1 MIWQIYKVFFTY
13 HFTRS
18 LSFVA
23 AAKFSLFTF
32 HFSLKIANF
41 ANSFAKLQC
50 TRQFKE
56 KQAFL
61 LHCSRFFVTLASPKL
76 LHLGKAQIN
85 LAFHS
90 TFRNFANK
98 NKTFYN
104 TTMLQ
109 IRCKN
114 NNMTKSFP
122 EGTSLLDVYQEFADD
137 IKLPYPVVS
146 AKVNNASQ
154 GLKFRL
160 YQNRD
165 VEFLDAREG
174 SGHRVYVRSLCF
186 VLYKATQDLFPG
198 SKLFIEHTIS
208 RGYYCNFKK
217 KGYEPMVEG
226 DVEKIRE
233 RMQEIINLDMPFRR
247 NEATTEEAL
256 RVFAERGL
264 TDKVK
269 LLESSGQIYS
279 DYYMLGDT
287 ADYYYGPLVPS
298 AGYLT
303 VWGLETYH
311 DGMLLRVPDW
321 NNPTQLAEKVD
332 MPKTYEMFAEKTKW
346 DIIMRLSNAG
356 DVNKAILKGH
366 ASELIQV
373 SEALQEKKIVQIAEE
388 IDRRFHDEE
397 NPVRMVLITG
407 PSSSG
412 KTTFCKRLSVQLLA
426 CGLRP
431 LSFSTDDYFVNR
443 LDTPKLPN
451 GDYDF
456 DNIETVEYHLLE
468 DHLLRLMKG
477 ERVEIPEYNFVTGKR
492 EWNGK
497 KLKLAGD
504 TVLIIEGIH
513 ALNPLLTKKIPDSLK
528 YKIYISA
535 LTSISLDDHNW
546 IPVRDNRLL
555 RRIIRDYN
563 KGAYTAQQTIAQW
576 KNVCEAEDQWI
587 FPFQETADAMFNSA
601 LNIEFAVLR
610 THAEIILASVPKNCD
625 EYAEAHRLLKFLRY
639 FIPISDK
646 EIPPTSIMREFVGG
660 SSFKYPR

>member
-1 MIWQIYKVFFTY
+1 
-13 HFTRS
+13 
-18 LSFVA
+18 
-23 AAKFSLFTF
+23 
-32 HFSLKIANF
+32 
-41 ANSFAKLQC
+41 
-50 TRQFKE
+50 
-56 KQAFL
+56 
-61 LHCSRFFVTLASPKL
+61 
-76 LHLGKAQIN
+76 
-85 LAFHS
+85 
-90 TFRNFANK
+90 
-98 NKTFYN
+98 
-104 TTMLQ
+104 MLQ

-122 EGTSLLDVYQEFADD
+122 EGSSLLDVYQEFADD
-137 IKLPYPVVS
+137 IHLPYPVVS

-186 VLYKATQDLFPG
+186 VLYKATQDVFPG

-217 KGYEPMVEG
+217 KNNEALADG
-226 DVEKIRE
+226 DVERIRE
-233 RMQEIINLDMPFRR
+233 RMSEIVNLDMPFRR
-247 NEATTEEAL
+247 TEATNEETI
-256 RVFAERGL
+256 RVFAERGF

-269 LLESSGQIYS
+269 LLETSGQIYS
-279 DYYMLGDT
+279 DYYTLGDT

-298 AGYLT
+298 AGYLK
-303 VWGLETYH
+303 VFGLEPYH

-321 NNPTQLAEKVD
+321 YNPSVLAEKVD
-332 MPKTYEMFAEKTKW
+332 MPKTYGMFAEKTRW

-373 SEALQEKKIVQIAEE
+373 SEALQEKKIVQIAED
-388 IDRRFHDEE
+388 IDRRFHAEE
-397 NPVRMVLITG
+397 NPIRIVLITG

-412 KTTFCKRLSVQLLA
+412 KTTFCKRLSIQLLA

-443 LDTPKLPN
+443 VDTPKLPN

-456 DNIETVEYHLLE
+456 DNIEAVDYPLLE
-468 DHLLRLMKG
+468 DHLTRLMDG
-477 ERVEIPEYNFVTGKR
+477 ERVEIPEYNFSTGKR

-497 KLKLAGD
+497 KIKLAGD

-513 ALNPLLTKKIPDSLK
+513 ALNPLLTQKIDDALK

-563 KGAYTAQQTIAQW
+563 KGAFTAQETIAQW
-576 KNVCEAEDQWI
+576 KNVCEAEDKWI
-587 FPFQETADAMFNSA
+587 FPYQETADAMFNSA

-610 THAEIILASVPKNCD
+610 THAEIILASVPRNCP
-625 EYAEAHRLLKFLRY
+625 EYAEAHRLLKFIHFFL
-639 FIPISDK
+639 PVSDK

-660 SSFKYPR
+660 SSFKY

>member
-1 MIWQIYKVFFTY
+1 
-13 HFTRS
+13 
-18 LSFVA
+18 
-23 AAKFSLFTF
+23 
-32 HFSLKIANF
+32 
-41 ANSFAKLQC
+41 
-50 TRQFKE
+50 
-56 KQAFL
+56 
-61 LHCSRFFVTLASPKL
+61 
-76 LHLGKAQIN
+76 
-85 LAFHS
+85 
-90 TFRNFANK
+90 
-98 NKTFYN
+98 
-104 TTMLQ
+104 MLQ
-109 IRCKN
+109 IRCVN
-114 NNMTKSFP
+114 NGITKSFA
-122 EGTSLLDVYQEFADD
+122 EGSSLLDVYKEFADEL
-137 IKLPYPVVS
+137 KMPYPVVS

-186 VLYKATQDLFPG
+186 LLYKATQDLYPG
-198 SKLFIEHTIS
+198 SKLFVEHTIS
-208 RGYYCNFKK
+208 RGYYCNFKRR
-217 KGYEPMVEG
+217 GNEPLTDAVVERL
-226 DVEKIRE
+226 KA
-233 RMQEIINLDMPFRR
+233 RMQEIVNLDMPFRR
-247 NEATTEEAL
+247 YEATNEEAV
-256 RVFAERGL
+256 RIFAERGF

-269 LLESSGQIYS
+269 LLETSGQIYS
-279 DYYMLGDT
+279 DYYTLGDT

-298 AGYLT
+298 AGYLS

-321 NNPTQLAEKVD
+321 NNPLQLAEKVE
-332 MPKTYEMFAEKTKW
+332 MPKTYEMFAEKTRW

-373 SEALQEKKIVQIAEE
+373 SEALQEKKIVKIAEE
-388 IDRRFHDEE
+388 IDRRYHRKE
-397 NPVRMVLITG
+397 NPVRLILITG

-412 KTTFCKRLSVQLLA
+412 KTTFTKRLSIQLLA

-443 LDTPKLPN
+443 VDTPKLPN

-456 DNIETVEYHLLE
+456 DNIETVDYNLLE
-468 DHLLRLMKG
+468 DHLIKLMNG
-477 ERVEIPEYNFVTGKR
+477 ERVEVPEYNFVTGKR

-497 KLKLAGD
+497 KLKLAND

-513 ALNPLLTKKIPDSLK
+513 ALNPQLTRKLPDEVK
-528 YKIYISA
+528 FKIYISA

-563 KGAYTAQQTIAQW
+563 KGAFTAQETIRQW
-576 KNVCEAEDQWI
+576 KNVCQAEDQWI
-587 FPFQETADAMFNSA
+587 FPYQETADVMFNSA

-610 THAEIILASVPKNCD
+610 THAEIILTSVPKNCP
-625 EYAEAHRLLKFLRY
+625 EYAEAHRLLKFIHY
-639 FIPISDK
+639 FIPVSDK

-660 SSFKYPR
+660 SSFKY

>member
-1 MIWQIYKVFFTY
+1 
-13 HFTRS
+13 
-18 LSFVA
+18 
-23 AAKFSLFTF
+23 
-32 HFSLKIANF
+32 
-41 ANSFAKLQC
+41 
-50 TRQFKE
+50 
-56 KQAFL
+56 
-61 LHCSRFFVTLASPKL
+61 
-76 LHLGKAQIN
+76 
-85 LAFHS
+85 
-90 TFRNFANK
+90 
-98 NKTFYN
+98 
-104 TTMLQ
+104 MLQ

-114 NNMTKSFP
+114 NNITKSFP
-122 EGTSLLDVYQEFADD
+122 EGTSLLDVYQEFAEEL
-137 IKLPYPVVS
+137 KMPYPVVS
-146 AKVNNASQ
+146 AKVNNVSQ

-174 SGHRVYVRSLCF
+174 SGHRAYVRSLCF

-208 RGYYCNFKK
+208 RGYYCNFKPTPGPSPK
-217 KGYEPMVEG
+217 EGRQIAPEMV
-226 DVEKIRE
+226 DRIRE

-256 RVFAERGL
+256 RVFQERGFS
-264 TDKVK
+264 DKVK
-269 LLESSGQIYS
+269 LLETSGQIYS

-287 ADYYYGPLVPS
+287 AEFYYGPLVPS

-303 VWGLETYH
+303 VWGLEQYH

-321 NNPTQLAEKVD
+321 NNPTRLAEKAD
-332 MPKTYEMFAEKTKW
+332 MPKTYSMFAEKTRW

-356 DVNKAILKGH
+356 DVNRSVLNGH

-388 IDRRFHDEE
+388 IERRYHDEK
-397 NPVRMVLITG
+397 NPVKLVLITG

-443 LDTPKLPN
+443 VDTPKLPN

-456 DNIETVEYHLLE
+456 DNIETVDYHLME
-468 DHLLRLMKG
+468 EHLQRLMKG
-477 ERVEIPEYNFVTGKR
+477 EKVEIPEYNFTTGKR

-497 KLKLAGD
+497 KLRLQND
-504 TVLIIEGIH
+504 SVLIIEGIH
-513 ALNPLLTKKIPDSLK
+513 ALNPLLTKEIDDSLK
-528 YKIYISA
+528 FRIYISA

-546 IPVRDNRLL
+546 IPVRNNRLL

-563 KGAYTAQQTIAQW
+563 KGAFTARETISQW

-587 FPFQETADAMFNSA
+587 FPYQETADVMFNSA

-610 THAEIILASVPKNCD
+610 PHAEIILATVPKNCP
-625 EYAEAHRLLKFLRY
+625 EYSEAHRLMKFIRY
-639 FIPISDK
+639 FIPVSDK

-660 SSFKYPR
+660 SSFKY

>member
-1 MIWQIYKVFFTY
+1 
-13 HFTRS
+13 
-18 LSFVA
+18 
-23 AAKFSLFTF
+23 
-32 HFSLKIANF
+32 
-41 ANSFAKLQC
+41 
-50 TRQFKE
+50 
-56 KQAFL
+56 
-61 LHCSRFFVTLASPKL
+61 
-76 LHLGKAQIN
+76 
-85 LAFHS
+85 
-90 TFRNFANK
+90 
-98 NKTFYN
+98 
-104 TTMLQ
+104 MLQ

-114 NNMTKSFP
+114 NNVTKSFP
-122 EGTSLLDVYQEFADD
+122 EGASLLDVYQEFADE

-146 AKVNNASQ
+146 AKVNNASE

-186 VLYKATQDLFPG
+186 VLYKATQDVFPG

-217 KGYEPMVEG
+217 KNMESLAEG
-226 DVEKIRE
+226 DVERIAE
-233 RMQEIINLDMPFRR
+233 RMKEIVRMDMPFRR
-247 NEATTEEAL
+247 NEATNEEAI
-256 RVFAERGL
+256 RVFAERGF

-269 LLESSGQIYS
+269 LLETSGQIYS
-279 DYYMLGDT
+279 DYYTLGDT

-303 VWGLETYH
+303 VWGLEPYH

-321 NNPTQLAEKVD
+321 HNPTQLAEKVD
-332 MPKTYEMFAEKTKW
+332 MPKTYEMFAEKTRW

-356 DVNKAILKGH
+356 DVNRAIQKGH

-388 IDRRFHDEE
+388 IDRRFHAEE
-397 NPVRMVLITG
+397 NPIRLVLITG

-412 KTTFCKRLSVQLLA
+412 KTTFCKRLSIQLLA

-431 LSFSTDDYFVNR
+431 MSFSTDDYFVNR
-443 LDTPKLPN
+443 VDTPKLPN

-456 DNIETVEYHLLE
+456 DNIEAVDYQLLE
-468 DHLLRLMKG
+468 DHLTRLMKG
-477 ERVEIPEYNFVTGKR
+477 ERVEIPEYNFATGKR

-497 KLKLAGD
+497 KLKLSND

-513 ALNPLLTKKIPDSLK
+513 ALNPLLTKKIEDSLK

-546 IPVRDNRLL
+546 IPTRDNRLL

-563 KGAYTAQQTIAQW
+563 KGAFTAQETIAQW
-576 KNVCEAEDQWI
+576 KNVCEAEDKWI

-610 THAEIILASVPKNCD
+610 THAEIILASVPRNCK
-625 EYAEAHRLLKFLRY
+625 EYAEAHRLLKFIHY
-639 FIPISDK
+639 FIPVSDK
-646 EIPPTSIMREFVGG
+646 EIPPTSIMREFLGG
-660 SSFKYPR
+660 LSFKY

>member
-1 MIWQIYKVFFTY
+1 MIISYLCRQKQ
-13 HFTRS
+13 
-18 LSFVA
+18 
-23 AAKFSLFTF
+23 K
-32 HFSLKIANF
+32 
-41 ANSFAKLQC
+41 KLN
-50 TRQFKE
+50 
-56 KQAFL
+56 
-61 LHCSRFFVTLASPKL
+61 
-76 LHLGKAQIN
+76 N
-85 LAFHS
+85 L
-90 TFRNFANK
+90 
-98 NKTFYN
+98 
-104 TTMLQ
+104 MLQ
-109 IRCKN
+109 IRCIN
-114 NNMTKSFP
+114 NGITKSFA
-122 EGTSLLDVYQEFADD
+122 EGTSLLDVYKEFADE
-137 IKLPYPVVS
+137 INMPYPVVS

-160 YQNRD
+160 FQNRD
-165 VEFLDAREG
+165 VEFMDAREG

-186 VLYKATQDLFPG
+186 LLYKATQDLFPG
-198 SKLFIEHTIS
+198 SKLFVEHTIS

-217 KGYEPMVEG
+217 KGNEALTEE
-226 DVEKIRE
+226 DVVRTQK
-233 RMQEIINLDMPFRR
+233 RMQEIVNLDMPFRR
-247 NEATTEEAL
+247 FEATNEEAI
-256 RVFAERGL
+256 RIFAERGF

-269 LLESSGQIYS
+269 LLETSGQIYS

-303 VWGLETYH
+303 VWALEPYH

-321 NNPTQLAEKVD
+321 NNPLKLAEKVD
-332 MPKTYEMFAEKTKW
+332 MPKTYEMFAEKTRW

-373 SEALQEKKIVQIAEE
+373 SEALQEKKIVKIAEE
-388 IDRRFHDEE
+388 IDRRYHRKK
-397 NPVRMVLITG
+397 NPVRLILITG

-412 KTTFCKRLSVQLLA
+412 KTTFTKRLSIQLLA

-443 LDTPKLPN
+443 VDTPKLPN

-456 DNIETVEYHLLE
+456 DNIETVDYNLLE
-468 DHLLRLMKG
+468 DHLIKLMKG
-477 ERVEIPEYNFVTGKR
+477 ERVEVPEYNFVTGKR

-497 KLKLAGD
+497 KLKLAND

-513 ALNPLLTKKIPDSLK
+513 ALNPQLTRKLPDEVK
-528 YKIYISA
+528 FKIYISA

-563 KGAYTAQQTIAQW
+563 KGAFTAQETIRQW
-576 KNVCEAEDQWI
+576 KNVCQAEDLWI
-587 FPFQETADAMFNSA
+587 FPFQETADVMFNSA

-610 THAEIILASVPKNCD
+610 THAEIILTSVPKNCP
-625 EYAEAHRLLKFLRY
+625 EYAEAHRLLKFIHY
-639 FIPISDK
+639 FIPVSDK
-646 EIPPTSIMREFVGG
+646 EIPPTSIMREFLGG
-660 SSFKYPR
+660 SSFKY

>member
-1 MIWQIYKVFFTY
+1 
-13 HFTRS
+13 
-18 LSFVA
+18 
-23 AAKFSLFTF
+23 
-32 HFSLKIANF
+32 
-41 ANSFAKLQC
+41 
-50 TRQFKE
+50 
-56 KQAFL
+56 
-61 LHCSRFFVTLASPKL
+61 
-76 LHLGKAQIN
+76 
-85 LAFHS
+85 
-90 TFRNFANK
+90 
-98 NKTFYN
+98 
-104 TTMLQ
+104 
-109 IRCKN
+109 
-114 NNMTKSFP
+114 MTKSFP

-217 KGYEPMVEG
+217 KGYEPMVDG
-226 DVEKIRE
+226 DVERIRE

-287 ADYYYGPLVPS
+287 ADYYYGPLLPS

-388 IDRRFHDEE
+388 IDRRFHDDE

-456 DNIETVEYHLLE
+456 DNIETVEYNLLE

>member
-1 MIWQIYKVFFTY
+1 
-13 HFTRS
+13 
-18 LSFVA
+18 
-23 AAKFSLFTF
+23 
-32 HFSLKIANF
+32 
-41 ANSFAKLQC
+41 
-50 TRQFKE
+50 
-56 KQAFL
+56 
-61 LHCSRFFVTLASPKL
+61 
-76 LHLGKAQIN
+76 
-85 LAFHS
+85 
-90 TFRNFANK
+90 
-98 NKTFYN
+98 
-104 TTMLQ
+104 MLQ

-114 NNMTKSFP
+114 NNVTKSFP
-122 EGTSLLDVYQEFADD
+122 EGTSLLDVYQEFAEE
-137 IKLPYPVVS
+137 IKLPFPVVS

-165 VEFLDAREG
+165 VEFLDARGG
-174 SGHRVYVRSLCF
+174 SGHRVYVRSLSF

-198 SKLFIEHTIS
+198 SKLFIEHS
-208 RGYYCNFKK
+208 LCRGYYCNFKK
-217 KGYEPMVEG
+217 RNNEPLTDE
-226 DVEKIRE
+226 DAERIRE
-233 RMQEIINLDMPFRR
+233 RMQEIISLDMPFRR
-247 NEATTEEAL
+247 TEATNEEAI
-256 RVFAERGL
+256 RVFAERGF

-269 LLESSGQIYS
+269 LLETCGQVYS
-279 DYYMLGDT
+279 DYYTLGDT
-287 ADYYYGPLVPS
+287 VDYYYGPLVPS
-298 AGYLT
+298 AGYLQ
-303 VWGLETYH
+303 VWGLERYEQ
-311 DGMLLRVPDW
+311 GLLLRVPDW
-321 NNPTQLAEKVD
+321 NDPSKLAEKVPQ
-332 MPKTYEMFAEKTKW
+332 PKTFEMFAEKTHW

-356 DVNKAILKGH
+356 DVNKAIMRGH

-388 IDRRFHDEE
+388 IDRRFHREE
-397 NPVRMVLITG
+397 DPVRIVLITG

-431 LSFSTDDYFVNR
+431 ISFSTDDYFVNR
-443 LDTPKLPN
+443 VDTPKLPN

-456 DNIETVEYHLLE
+456 DNIETVEYALLE

-477 ERVEIPEYNFVTGKR
+477 ERVEVPEYNFVTGKR
-492 EWNGK
+492 EYNGK

-513 ALNPLLTKKIPDSLK
+513 ALNPLLTQKIADSMK

-546 IPVRDNRLL
+546 IPTRDNRLL

-576 KNVCEAEDQWI
+576 KNVLAAEDQWI
-587 FPFQETADAMFNSA
+587 FPFQETADVMFNSA

-610 THAEIILASVPKNCD
+610 THAEIILTSVPKNCP
-625 EYAEAHRLLKFLRY
+625 EYSEDHRLLKFIRY

-660 SSFKYPR
+660 SSFKYSD

>member
-1 MIWQIYKVFFTY
+1 
-13 HFTRS
+13 
-18 LSFVA
+18 
-23 AAKFSLFTF
+23 
-32 HFSLKIANF
+32 
-41 ANSFAKLQC
+41 
-50 TRQFKE
+50 
-56 KQAFL
+56 
-61 LHCSRFFVTLASPKL
+61 
-76 LHLGKAQIN
+76 
-85 LAFHS
+85 
-90 TFRNFANK
+90 
-98 NKTFYN
+98 
-104 TTMLQ
+104 MLQ

-114 NNMTKSFP
+114 NNITKSFP
-122 EGTSLLDVYQEFADD
+122 EGTSLLDVNQEFAEEL
-137 IKLPYPVVS
+137 KMPYPVVS
-146 AKVNNASQ
+146 AKVNNVSQ

-174 SGHRVYVRSLCF
+174 SGHRAYVRSLCF

-208 RGYYCNFKK
+208 RGYYCNFKPTPGPSPK
-217 KGYEPMVEG
+217 EGRQIAPEMV
-226 DVEKIRE
+226 DRIRE

-256 RVFAERGL
+256 RVFQERGFS
-264 TDKVK
+264 DKVK
-269 LLESSGQIYS
+269 LLETSGQIYS

-287 ADYYYGPLVPS
+287 ADFYYGPLVPS

-303 VWGLETYH
+303 VWGLEQYH

-321 NNPTQLAEKVD
+321 NNPTRLAEKAD
-332 MPKTYEMFAEKTKW
+332 MPKTYSMFAEKTRW

-356 DVNKAILKGH
+356 DVNRSVLNGH

-388 IDRRFHDEE
+388 IERRYHDEK
-397 NPVRMVLITG
+397 NPVKLVLITG

-412 KTTFCKRLSVQLLA
+412 KTTFSKRLSVQLLA

-443 LDTPKLPN
+443 VDTPKLPN

-456 DNIETVEYHLLE
+456 DNIETVDYHLME
-468 DHLLRLMKG
+468 EHLQRLMKG
-477 ERVEIPEYNFVTGKR
+477 EKVEIPEYNFTTGKR

-497 KLKLAGD
+497 KLRLQND
-504 TVLIIEGIH
+504 SVLIIEGIH
-513 ALNPLLTKKIPDSLK
+513 ALNPLLTKEIDDSLK
-528 YKIYISA
+528 FRIYISA

-563 KGAYTAQQTIAQW
+563 KGAFTARETISQW

-587 FPFQETADAMFNSA
+587 FPYQETADVMFNSA

-610 THAEIILASVPKNCD
+610 PHAEIILATVPKNCP
-625 EYAEAHRLLKFLRY
+625 EYSEAHRLMKFIRY
-639 FIPISDK
+639 FIPVSDK

-660 SSFKYPR
+660 SSFKY

>member
-1 MIWQIYKVFFTY
+1 
-13 HFTRS
+13 
-18 LSFVA
+18 
-23 AAKFSLFTF
+23 
-32 HFSLKIANF
+32 
-41 ANSFAKLQC
+41 
-50 TRQFKE
+50 
-56 KQAFL
+56 
-61 LHCSRFFVTLASPKL
+61 
-76 LHLGKAQIN
+76 
-85 LAFHS
+85 
-90 TFRNFANK
+90 
-98 NKTFYN
+98 
-104 TTMLQ
+104 MLQ

-114 NNMTKSFP
+114 NNTTKSFP
-122 EGTSLLDVYQEFADD
+122 EGTSLLDVYQEFADE

-146 AKVNNASQ
+146 AKVNNASE

-174 SGHRVYVRSLCF
+174 SGHRAYVRSLCF
-186 VLYKATQDLFPG
+186 VLYKATQDVFPG

-217 KGYEPMVEG
+217 KNMEPLAEG
-226 DVEKIRE
+226 DVERIAE
-233 RMQEIINLDMPFRR
+233 RMREIVGLDMPFRR
-247 NEATTEEAL
+247 NEATNEEAI
-256 RVFAERGL
+256 RVFSERGF

-269 LLESSGQIYS
+269 LLETSGQIYS
-279 DYYMLGDT
+279 DYYTLGDT

-298 AGYLT
+298 AGYLK
-303 VWGLETYH
+303 VFGLEPYH

-321 NNPTQLAEKVD
+321 NDPNRLVEKVD
-332 MPKTYEMFAEKTKW
+332 MPKTYEMFAEKTRW

-356 DVNKAILKGH
+356 DVNRAIQKGH

-388 IDRRFHDEE
+388 IDRRFHAEE
-397 NPVRMVLITG
+397 NPIRLVLITG

-412 KTTFCKRLSVQLLA
+412 KTTFCKRLSIQLLA

-431 LSFSTDDYFVNR
+431 MSFSTDDYFVNR
-443 LDTPKLPN
+443 VDTPKLPN

-456 DNIETVEYHLLE
+456 DNIEAVDYQLLE
-468 DHLLRLMKG
+468 DHLTRLMKG
-477 ERVEIPEYNFVTGKR
+477 ERVEIPEYNFATGKR

-497 KLKLAGD
+497 KLKLSND

-513 ALNPLLTKKIPDSLK
+513 ALNPLLTKKIEDSLK

-546 IPVRDNRLL
+546 IPTRDNRLL

-563 KGAYTAQQTIAQW
+563 KGAFTAQETIAQW
-576 KNVCEAEDQWI
+576 KNVCEAEDKWI

-610 THAEIILASVPKNCD
+610 THAEIILASVPRNCK
-625 EYAEAHRLLKFLRY
+625 EYAEAHRLLKFIHY
-639 FIPISDK
+639 FIPVSDK
-646 EIPPTSIMREFVGG
+646 EIPPTSIMREFLGG
-660 SSFKYPR
+660 SSFKY

>member
-1 MIWQIYKVFFTY
+1 
-13 HFTRS
+13 
-18 LSFVA
+18 
-23 AAKFSLFTF
+23 
-32 HFSLKIANF
+32 
-41 ANSFAKLQC
+41 
-50 TRQFKE
+50 
-56 KQAFL
+56 
-61 LHCSRFFVTLASPKL
+61 
-76 LHLGKAQIN
+76 
-85 LAFHS
+85 
-90 TFRNFANK
+90 
-98 NKTFYN
+98 
-104 TTMLQ
+104 MLQ
-109 IRCKN
+109 IRCVN
-114 NNMTKSFP
+114 NGITKM
-122 EGTSLLDVYQEFADD
+122 
-137 IKLPYPVVS
+137 KMPYPVVS

-186 VLYKATQDLFPG
+186 LLYKATQDLYPG
-198 SKLFIEHTIS
+198 SKLFVEHTIS
-208 RGYYCNFKK
+208 RGYYCNFKRR
-217 KGYEPMVEG
+217 GNEPLTDAVVERL
-226 DVEKIRE
+226 KA
-233 RMQEIINLDMPFRR
+233 RMQEIVNLDMPFRR
-247 NEATTEEAL
+247 YEATNEEAV
-256 RVFAERGL
+256 RIFAERGF

-269 LLESSGQIYS
+269 LLETSGQIYS
-279 DYYMLGDT
+279 DYYTLGDT

-298 AGYLT
+298 ASYLS

-321 NNPTQLAEKVD
+321 NNPLQLAEKVE
-332 MPKTYEMFAEKTKW
+332 MPKTYEMFAEKTRW

-373 SEALQEKKIVQIAEE
+373 SEALQEKKIVKIAEE
-388 IDRRFHDEE
+388 IDRRYHRKE
-397 NPVRMVLITG
+397 NPVRLILITG

-412 KTTFCKRLSVQLLA
+412 KTTFTKRLSIQLLA

-443 LDTPKLPN
+443 VDTPKLPN

-456 DNIETVEYHLLE
+456 DNIETVDYNLLE
-468 DHLLRLMKG
+468 DHLIKLMNG
-477 ERVEIPEYNFVTGKR
+477 ERVEVPEYNFVTGKR

-497 KLKLAGD
+497 KLKLAND

-513 ALNPLLTKKIPDSLK
+513 ALNPQLTRKLPDEVK
-528 YKIYISA
+528 FKIYISA

-563 KGAYTAQQTIAQW
+563 KGAFTAQETIRQW
-576 KNVCEAEDQWI
+576 KNVCQAEDQWI
-587 FPFQETADAMFNSA
+587 FPYQETADVMFNSA

-610 THAEIILASVPKNCD
+610 THAEIILTSVPKNCP
-625 EYAEAHRLLKFLRY
+625 EYAEAHRLLKFIHY
-639 FIPISDK
+639 FIPVSDK

-660 SSFKYPR
+660 SSFKY

>member
-1 MIWQIYKVFFTY
+1 
-13 HFTRS
+13 
-18 LSFVA
+18 
-23 AAKFSLFTF
+23 
-32 HFSLKIANF
+32 
-41 ANSFAKLQC
+41 
-50 TRQFKE
+50 
-56 KQAFL
+56 
-61 LHCSRFFVTLASPKL
+61 
-76 LHLGKAQIN
+76 
-85 LAFHS
+85 
-90 TFRNFANK
+90 
-98 NKTFYN
+98 
-104 TTMLQ
+104 MLQ

-114 NNMTKSFP
+114 NNVTKSFP

-165 VEFLDAREG
+165 VEFLDARAG

-186 VLYKATQDLFPG
+186 VLYKATQDVFPG

-217 KGYEPMVEG
+217 KNNEALSEG
-226 DVEKIRE
+226 DVERIRE
-233 RMQEIINLDMPFRR
+233 RMSEIVNLDMPFRR
-247 NEATTEEAL
+247 TEATNEETI
-256 RVFAERGL
+256 RVFAERGFA
-264 TDKVK
+264 DKVK
-269 LLESSGQIYS
+269 LLETSGQIYS
-279 DYYMLGDT
+279 DYYTLGDT

-298 AGYLT
+298 AGYLK
-303 VWGLETYH
+303 VFGLEPYH

-321 NNPTQLAEKVD
+321 YNPSILAEKVD
-332 MPKTYEMFAEKTKW
+332 MPKTYSMFAEKTRW

-366 ASELIQV
+366 ASQLIQV

-388 IDRRFHDEE
+388 IDRRFHAEE
-397 NPVRMVLITG
+397 NPVRIVLITG

-412 KTTFCKRLSVQLLA
+412 KTTFCKRLSIQLLA

-443 LDTPKLPN
+443 VDTPKLPN

-456 DNIETVEYHLLE
+456 DNIEAVDYDLLE
-468 DHLLRLMKG
+468 EHLTRLMDG
-477 ERVEIPEYNFVTGKR
+477 ERVEIPEYNFSTGKR

-497 KLKLAGD
+497 KIKLAGD
-504 TVLIIEGIH
+504 TVLISEGIH
-513 ALNPLLTKKIPDSLK
+513 ALNPLLTQKIDDSLK

-563 KGAYTAQQTIAQW
+563 KGAFTAQQTIAQW
-576 KNVCEAEDQWI
+576 KNVCEAEDKWI
-587 FPFQETADAMFNSA
+587 FPYQETADAMFNSA

-610 THAEIILASVPKNCD
+610 THAEIILASVPRNCPG
-625 EYAEAHRLLKFLRY
+625 YAEAHRLLKFIHFFL
-639 FIPISDK
+639 PVSDK
-646 EIPPTSIMREFVGG
+646 EIPPTSSMREFVGG
-660 SSFKYPR
+660 SSFKY